1 MRNALIPIL
10 CSGKTK
16 SFFAILTALLSCIL
30 TLAGCAPPN
39 GGDPSGGLAPTGGEV
54 LIAYYS
60 RTGTTSQLAEWL
72 AEDTGGELFRIER
85 EQELEGSYSSV
96 LSQAQQEKTNG
107 ARPELKTYPEIAE
120 NCNVIMVG
128 YPIWHGDVPMVILT
142 FLEHYDLTG
151 KTVIPFCTS
160 GSSGPEESYRSV
172 ENAAS
177 GAVCL
182 SGYHCTSASLS
193 GQRESVARWVSEM
206 KIGQGAES
214 VSRVQITVG
223 EQSFTA
229 TLDESVTARAFAAML
244 PLTLNMSELNGNEKY
259 HYLPEALPTDAAQPG
274 SVREGDL
281 MLYGS
286 NCIVL
291 FYASFST
298 SYRYTRIGQ
307 IEDPA
312 GLAAAVGAGNVTVS
326 FHAVEAGS

>member
-1 MRNALIPIL
+1 MRSALIPIL

-39 GGDPSGGLAPTGGEV
+39 GGDPSGGLAPTDGEI

-142 FLEHYDLTG
+142 FLEHYDLTP
-151 KTVIPFCTS
+151 I
-160 GSSGPEESYRSV
+160 
-172 ENAAS
+172 
-177 GAVCL
+177 L
-182 SGYHCTSASLS
+182 SKSA
-193 GQRESVARWVSEM
+193 
-206 KIGQGAES
+206 
-214 VSRVQITVG
+214 
-223 EQSFTA
+223 
-229 TLDESVTARAFAAML
+229 
-244 PLTLNMSELNGNEKY
+244 
-259 HYLPEALPTDAAQPG
+259 
-274 SVREGDL
+274 
-281 MLYGS
+281 
-286 NCIVL
+286 
-291 FYASFST
+291 
-298 SYRYTRIGQ
+298 
-307 IEDPA
+307 
-312 GLAAAVGAGNVTVS
+312 
-326 FHAVEAGS
+326 

>member
-1 MRNALIPIL
+1 M
-10 CSGKTK
+10 
-16 SFFAILTALLSCIL
+16 
-30 TLAGCAPPN
+30 
-39 GGDPSGGLAPTGGEV
+39 
-54 LIAYYS
+54 
-60 RTGTTSQLAEWL
+60 
-72 AEDTGGELFRIER
+72 
-85 EQELEGSYSSV
+85 
-96 LSQAQQEKTNG
+96 
-107 ARPELKTYPEIAE
+107 
-120 NCNVIMVG
+120 
-128 YPIWHGDVPMVILT
+128 ILT